1 MRNLITSL
9 IAGVLTFLFIACS
22 EENSTVF
29 PVEGSVENISSS
41 LQKIETSSSSIF
53 SSNTAISSSSWE
65 PYSYGELIDERDGH
79 IYKTIKIGEQTWMA
93 ENLNFDYHNKNAQY
107 PALAPPSWCF
117 NNSLDSC
124 AKYGRLYLWSA
135 AMDSAALFSKSGKNC
150 GIWRNNKVGLCKKVL
165 YNYARGA
172 CPESW
177 HVPTE
182 SDINNIIN
190 YADISSENR
199 DWLNH
204 YWLYGENEKKLY
216 GLLSQ
221 YGYFWSSL
229 EVDSGKTVVLN
240 VNNDKI
246 NLTDELKQKT
256 YFIRCVKDSLSLFN
270 IEHGELKDERDGQ
283 VYKTVRIGNQWWMAE
298 NLNYDYSLLFN
309 SSDTISWCY
318 NNDPDNCTKYGRLYL
333 WIAAMNCEHEVEKF
347 YNIEAD
353 DPYLY
358 LSIMGACYDPVKVL
372 TPLRGICPEN
382 WHVPSYDEWV
392 ELQNTVNNFAID
404 LKSTTDWLNDGNG
417 SNVLGFNALPAGE
430 VQYYYPEKFFGI
442 EEKACFWT
450 TQQFYGEIRSEGE
463 WIEDYTN
470 IFCFTAK
477 SKEISKKEIEK
488 YDLGLSLRCVRD
500 STSKE

>member
-1 MRNLITSL
+1 M
-9 IAGVLTFLFIACS
+9 V
-22 EENSTVF
+22 
-29 PVEGSVENISSS
+29 
-41 LQKIETSSSSIF
+41 
-53 SSNTAISSSSWE
+53 
-65 PYSYGELIDERDGH
+65 
-79 IYKTIKIGEQTWMA
+79 
-93 ENLNFDYHNKNAQY
+93 
-107 PALAPPSWCF
+107 
-117 NNSLDSC
+117 
-124 AKYGRLYLWSA
+124 
-135 AMDSAALFSKSGKNC
+135 
-150 GIWRNNKVGLCKKVL
+150 
-165 YNYARGA
+165 
-172 CPESW
+172 
-177 HVPTE
+177 
-182 SDINNIIN
+182 
-190 YADISSENR
+190 
-199 DWLNH
+199 H
-204 YWLYGENEKKLY
+204 YWLLAENEDNEYKTEIKSRY
-216 GLLSQ
+216 KF
-221 YGYFWSSL
+221 FWTSEQSA
-229 EVDSGKTVVLN
+229 
-240 VNNDKI
+240 NDKVTGLFFLNNI
-246 NLTDELKQKT
+246 LTTAHENKEIA
-256 YFIRCVKDSLSLFN
+256 YPVRCVKDEDTIH

-318 NNDPDNCTKYGRLYL
+318 NNDPDNCAKYGRLYL

-358 LSIMGACYDPVKVL
+358 LSIMGACYVPVKVL

-463 WIEDYTN
+463 WEEDYTN

-477 SKEISKKEIEK
+477 SKEISKKEIDK
-488 YDLGLSLRCVRD
+488 YELGLSLRCVRD